1 MVRRGLSILTSIM
14 VLLLTATSLSAQD
27 YVFGTMSTS
36 DGFPSKITS
45 IFVHDRSFAWA
56 GSDEGL
62 IRMDNSSF
70 KVYSHSQ
77 KPGSIPGDYIY
88 KVFSDGD
95 GSIWALTDKGMARYN
110 GGSDSFD
117 APLVNIGGTD
127 VPVMAYSVSGTEDGF
142 IAGGDN
148 ILYRYDIKS
157 DKISVIKQ
165 PISGQDFQINSI
177 LRWSDGKILLHSRRS
192 GLLIYD
198 PESSDI
204 SPAPIAAERQIS
216 AILVDKDG
224 DVWMSPY
231 NKGLYWASADGTIKE
246 SYNTDNGRLGS
257 NIVLCLAETEGHIWA
272 GTDGGG
278 IVIIDKKSG
287 EVQRTLRHERDDPSY
302 IPSDT
307 ILSLY
312 CESDDMVWAGR
323 NKGGLIWVKESLIH
337 SYLSGDFQY
346 RSKSE
351 GITTLYQDIA
361 DPDTIWVGSEGSGL
375 LRFSPSTGK
384 FKYFPDT
391 EGLKIYDM
399 ASYPGGK
406 IFVSTIAKGFFV
418 FDPAT
423 EKLEHIQTPE
433 ADLEEYARY
442 GGPGVCLQKDA
453 EGRLLLLA
461 DKIYRYTPSSGK
473 MEMFLLP
480 PKTEPGE
487 FHAVFGKGFEQ
498 YFHNKSSLYVWD
510 RNSDIPEFVIN
521 LGEDTSI
528 NSATLGREGEIWVA
542 TEDGIGCYL
551 KADGSFNPVDSFFL
565 KGAQSIIYDA
575 KGRIWVGTRQ
585 GMYIYYP
592 ADGSVV
598 ALGWADGV
606 SQNDYAPHA
615 RLRSSSGD
623 IYFGGVK
630 GLLRADQSINF
641 NLSDVPEIIL
651 TDLYL
656 DSERVSDKTM
666 LNLKQNYK
674 NLNIEIFAKENNI
687 LREKEYRFNV
697 KGPGIDEIFNS
708 EVPTAMI
715 NYHNPGKYRVY
726 ASCTCAN
733 GRWTDWTEIVS
744 FKVNTKWYMSW
755 WAILMLLGLIAA
767 IAGMYVSH
775 ILNLRAERQVRET
788 DEERIKFLVNVSH
801 ELRTPL
807 TLVLGPLGRILREMP
822 ETDPNFSSLSNVN
835 RQALRMK
842 SLLNTVLTAHKI
854 EEGASNLNLGSR
866 DLGEWIDHVVSG
878 FRDEARGRGI
888 NLVTKFDKN
897 AKTLTFD
904 DDKCQIVL
912 SNILMNALKHS
923 PSDSTITVATESRPI
938 DNMVRVTVSDQGS
951 GFTIKDTSKLF
962 ERFYQEGGNSRN
974 GFGIGLSYC
983 KTIIEQ
989 HKGTIGAY
997 NNADGGATFYY
1008 DLPAD
1013 LAEESFKNANLQDRY
1028 KQVLHKTA
1036 LGIKDAVILLVDDNV
1051 DFRDFLREEIS
1062 HKVRN
1067 VIVAGNGQEAID
1079 LLQAEHVDIIL
1090 SDIMMPVMDGFELCR
1105 RVKSSETG
1113 RMIPVVLLTARSD
1126 ENSRTLGLQN
1136 GADGYLVKPFDT
1148 EDMLSMV
1155 RSLLNKN

>member
-1 MVRRGLSILTSIM
+1 MVRRSLSILTSLL

-36 DGFPSKITS
+36 DGFPSKVTS
-45 IFVHDRSFAWA
+45 IYAHNRSFAWA

-62 IRMDNSSF
+62 VRMDNSSF
-70 KVYSHSQ
+70 KIYRHSQ
-77 KPGSIPGDYIY
+77 KSGSLPGDYIY
-88 KVFSDGD
+88 KVFADGN
-95 GSIWALTDKGMARYN
+95 GRIWALTDKGMARYD
-110 GGSDSFD
+110 GDSDTFTV
-117 APLVNIGGTD
+117 PLVNTDGKD
-127 VPVMAYSVSGTEDGF
+127 VPVIAYSVLKTDDGF

-148 ILYRYDIKS
+148 VLYKYVSRTDRAE
-157 DKISVIKQ
+157 VIRQ
-165 PISGQDFQINSI
+165 TISGHEFQVNSI
-177 LRWSDGKILLHSRRS
+177 FRRTDGRILLHSRKG

-198 PESSDI
+198 EVTSEL
-204 SPAPIAAERQIS
+204 SPAPFETEGQIS
-216 AILVDKDG
+216 ALLVDSDG

-231 NKGLYWASADGTIKE
+231 NKGLDWITADGSAKE

-312 CESDDMVWAGR
+312 CESDGMVWAGR

-337 SYLSGDFQY
+337 TYLSGDFQY

-351 GITTLYQDIA
+351 GVTSLYQAA
-361 DPDTIWVGSEGSGL
+361 DNAGTIWVGSEGSGI
-375 LRFSPSTGK
+375 LRFTPSDGK
-384 FKYFPDT
+384 FQYYPYT
-391 EGLKIYDM
+391 EGLKVFDL
-399 ASYPGGK
+399 ASYPGGR
-406 IFVSTIAKGFFV
+406 IFVSTIAKGFFL

-423 EKLEHIQTPE
+423 EKLEPIRLPSD
-433 ADLEEYARY
+433 DLEEYARY
-442 GGPGVCLQKDA
+442 SGFGVCVHNDE
-453 EGRLLLLA
+453 EGRMILLA
-461 DKIYRYTPSSGK
+461 DNIYRYTPSLDK
-473 MEMFLLP
+473 IEVFRLP

-487 FHAVFGKGFEQ
+487 FHAVFGKGSEQ
-498 YFHNKSSLYVWD
+498 YFHNRTSLYVWD
-510 RNSDIPEFVIN
+510 KHSDIPEFVIN

-528 NSATLGREGEIWVA
+528 NSAALGREGEIWVA

-551 KADGSFNPVDSFFL
+551 KADGSFTPVESFFL
-565 KGAQSIIYDA
+565 KGSKSIIYDS

-598 ALGWADGV
+598 AMGWADGV

-615 RLRSSSGD
+615 RLRSNSGD

-630 GLLRADQSINF
+630 GMLRADQSINF
-641 NLSDVPEIIL
+641 NLSDVPEVIL

-656 DSERVSDKTM
+656 DSERISDKSK
-666 LNLKQNYK
+666 LSLKQNYK
-674 NLNIEIFAKENNI
+674 SLGIEIFAKEDNI
-687 LREKEYRFNV
+687 LREKEYRFMF
-697 KGPGIDEIFNS
+697 KGPGIDDVFTS
-708 EVPTAMI
+708 EVPTATI
-715 NYHNPGKYRVY
+715 SYHNPGKYRVY

-733 GRWTDWTEIVS
+733 GKWTEWAEMIS
-744 FKVNTKWYMSW
+744 FKVNTKWYFSW
-755 WAILMLLGLIAA
+755 WAILILLGLIAL
-767 IAGMYVSH
+767 ITGLYVSH
-775 ILNLRAERQVRET
+775 ILNQRAEHQVRET
-788 DEERIKFLVNVSH
+788 EEERIKFLVNVSH

-807 TLVLGPLGRILREMP
+807 TLILGPLGRILREMP
-822 ETDPNFSSLSNVN
+822 QTDPHYSPLSNVN

-854 EEGASNLNLGSR
+854 EEGASNLNLASR
-866 DLGEWIDHVVSG
+866 DLGEWIDHVVNG
-878 FRDEARGRGI
+878 FRDEAKGRSI

-897 AKTLTFD
+897 ARTLTFD

-912 SNILMNALKHS
+912 SNILMNAIKHS

-938 DNMVRVTVSDQGS
+938 DKMVRVTVSDQGS

-962 ERFYQEGGNSRN
+962 ERFYQESGNSRN

-1013 LAEESFKNANLQDRY
+1013 MAEEIFKNTGIQEKSRISA
-1028 KQVLHKTA
+1028 HKTA
-1036 LGIKDAVILLVDDNV
+1036 IGIKDAVILLVDDNV

-1062 HKVRN
+1062 HKARN
-1067 VIVAGNGQEAID
+1067 VIVAGNGKEALD

-1105 RVKSSETG
+1105 RVKAGEAG
-1113 RMIPVVLLTARSD
+1113 FAIPVILLTARSD
-1126 ENSRTLGLQN
+1126 ENSRILGLQN

-1148 EDMLSMV
+1148 EEMTSLV
-1155 RSLLNKN
+1155 RALLNKN